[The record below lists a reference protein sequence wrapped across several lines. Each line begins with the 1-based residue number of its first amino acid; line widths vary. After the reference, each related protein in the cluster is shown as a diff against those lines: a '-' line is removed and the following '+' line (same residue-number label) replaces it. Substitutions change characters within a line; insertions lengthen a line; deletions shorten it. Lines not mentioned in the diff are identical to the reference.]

1 MTVDSNLITVLAAWS
16 VAFVVAL
23 WVSLMLWTY
32 RDIRMRARDPWVR
45 VLSVVIVGLL
55 FLPGVVIYL
64 ILRPVHTVEEEYQRT
79 LEEEALLRSIED
91 VPVCPG
97 CGRHIQESWMVCP
110 SCQTRLKK
118 TCHSC
123 RKLMELSWNIC
134 PYCGTPAPGKRRE
147 NPSMDD
153 LTRPAPVEEEA
164 PQKAPTINNT

>member
-1 MTVDSNLITVLAAWS
+1 MAVDSNLITVLAAWS
-16 VAFVVAL
+16 LAFLVAL

-32 RDIRMRARDPWVR
+32 RDIRVRARDPWLR
-45 VLSVVIVGLL
+45 VLAVVIVGLL

-64 ILRPVHTVEEEYQRT
+64 ILRPAHTVEEEYQRT
-79 LEEEALLRSIED
+79 LEEEALLQSIEE

-97 CGRHIQESWMVCP
+97 CGRHIQDNWMVCP

-134 PYCGTPAPGKRRE
+134 PYCGTPAPGMRRE
-147 NPSMDD
+147 NQTIADITSP
-153 LTRPAPVEEEA
+153 TPVVEETTQNE
-164 PQKAPTINNT
+164 PTVDNS